1 MDMIYRRKR
10 ITNKLEYGI
19 WSFDRRGPK
28 GAPRIF
34 ARCSRCGKTNDMTG
48 GVFIAQYDDGK
59 CISAKSGCAACMSCG
74 RSFSEWT
81 FKQWVPT
88 LAFLTFGGY
97 NFGGKAPT
105 EIAKAVSAFKGFG
118 YAYLWANALA
128 IGTISTAQLP
138 EPRSGQV
145 SFNSN
150 GRWTVA
156 TNKYHQKIFDLDG
169 FNEAITILVEYLHTG
184 AFISPATVPTPVVV

>member
-1 MDMIYRRKR
+1 MDTTYRRKR

-48 GVFIAQYDDGK
+48 GVFIANYDGGK

-74 RSFSEWT
+74 RSFSDWT
-81 FKQWVPT
+81 FKQWVPS

-97 NFGGKAPT
+97 NFGGKTPT

-118 YAYLWANALA
+118 YAYLWTNALA

-145 SFNSN
+145 NFHPGN
-150 GRWTVA
+150 GRWNVA
-156 TNKYHQKIFDLDG
+156 TNKYHQRSFDD
-169 FNEAITILVEYLHTG
+169 FNEAITTLIGYLHTG
-184 AFISPATVPTPVVV
+184 AFIGSAAPVAV